1 MVVLGADIARQCL
14 EAGLVDEII
23 IHVAPVL
30 VGGGVRLFERSG
42 TGTVRLEPVSSVKY
56 GEITVLR
63 YLVRNSDADA

>member
-1 MVVLGADIARQCL
+1 MFVLGADIARQCL

-23 IHVAPVL
+23 IRT
-30 VGGGVRLFERSG
+30 VRD
-42 TGTVRLEPVSSVKY
+42 GTVRLDPVSSVKD

>member
-23 IHVAPVL
+23 IRT
-30 VGGGVRLFERSG
+30 VRD
-42 TGTVRLEPVSSVKY
+42 GTVRLEPVSSVKD

>member
-1 MVVLGADIARQCL
+1 MLGADIARQCL

-23 IHVAPVL
+23 IRT
-30 VGGGVRLFERSG
+30 VRD
-42 TGTVRLEPVSSVKY
+42 GTVRLEPVSSVKD